1 MCMYK
6 DGGGGDCR
14 PVSQK
19 RDSQDT
25 QILKRV
31 GQNYRRRLYIYI
43 LVHKLH
49 SIQYSTSLLLC
60 IKTLPRLCRIICMS
74 MLHLISSLPS

>member
-1 MCMYK
+1 MGRIVGVYSMYRVW
-6 DGGGGDCR
+6 GGGGDCR

-19 RDSQDT
+19 MDSQDT

-31 GQNYRRRLYIYI
+31 GQNYWRRLYIYI

-49 SIQYSTSLLLC
+49 CTI
-60 IKTLPRLCRIICMS
+60 
-74 MLHLISSLPS
+74 